1 MLHGMMMDRPML
13 ISSLI
18 DYAVDY
24 FGDREIVSVTVD
36 DPLHRTNY
44 RTIGGRAKRL
54 ANALTTRFGIEPGDR
69 VATLAWNDHRHL
81 EIYYGVSGSGA
92 VCHTINPRLFA
103 DQIVYIV
110 NHAADR
116 LLFVDP
122 TIWPL
127 VQKLAPKMPSLEHVV
142 VMTTP
147 EAMPAPGALP
157 EDSAN
162 SALNYETVLAE
173 QSSGFV
179 WPEFEETAASSL
191 CYTSGTTGE
200 PKGVLYHHRS
210 TVLHS
215 LSIALPNALGI
226 GADEVVLPVVPM
238 FHVNAWGLPYACPVA
253 GAKMVLPGPKLDGKS
268 LAGLFNQEKV
278 TLSAGVP
285 TIWAGLLDHCALS
298 GERLRALRTVVIGG
312 SAAPLAMIERFEN
325 EHDVHALH
333 GWGMTEMSPVGAV
346 CRLGPAFADR
356 GHDARQRQK
365 AKQGRPLYGVDVK
378 IVDDEGLALPHNGEA
393 AGLLM
398 VRGPFITSGYFND
411 DGESAVAFDDEGWF
425 STGDIATIDGDG
437 FMEITDRAKD
447 MIKSGG
453 EWISSIN
460 LENLAV
466 GHPAVAEAAVI
477 GVPHPKWDERPLLIV
492 VMRDGEKATASDLQG
507 YFGDKVAKWQIPD
520 DVVFALELPH
530 TATGK
535 IQKTVLRERF
545 KDHAWPE
552 DR

>member
-1 MLHGMMMDRPML
+1 MLHGMMMDRPLL

-18 DYAVDY
+18 DYAQDY
-24 FGDREIVSVTVD
+24 FGEREIVSVTAD
-36 DPLHRTNY
+36 DPLHRTDY
-44 RTIGGRAKRL
+44 RTIAGRARQL
-54 ANALTTRFGIEPGDR
+54 ANALTKRFGIEPGDR

-122 TIWPL
+122 MFWPL
-127 VQKLAPKMPSLEHVV
+127 VEKLAPKMPSLEHIVI
-142 VMTTP
+142 M
-147 EAMPAPGALP
+147 AGSASMPDGSTDHCL
-157 EDSAN
+157 D
-162 SALNYETVLAE
+162 YETMLGE
-173 QSSGFV
+173 QSDDFV
-179 WPEFEETAASSL
+179 WPTFEETAASSL
-191 CYTSGTTGE
+191 CYTSGTTGA

-215 LSIALPNALGI
+215 FSIALPNALGI
-226 GADEVVLPVVPM
+226 GADDVVLPVVPM
-238 FHVNAWGLPYACPVA
+238 FHVNAWGLPYACPMA
-253 GAKMVLPGPKLDGKS
+253 GAKMVMPGPKLDGAS
-268 LAGLFNQEKV
+268 LCRLFNQENV
-278 TLSAGVP
+278 TISAGVP
-285 TIWAGLLDHCALS
+285 TIWAGLLDHCAES
-298 GERLRALRTVVIGG
+298 GEKLEALRTVVIGG
-312 SAAPLAMIERFEN
+312 SAAPLAMIECFEK
-325 EHDVHALH
+325 EHDVLALH

-346 CRLGPAFADR
+346 CRLGPAFAQR
-356 GHDARQRQK
+356 APETCRRQK

-378 IVDDEGLALPHNGEA
+378 IVDEGGDALPHDGES

-398 VRGPFITSGYFND
+398 VRGPWITSGYYRD
-411 DGESAVAFDDEGWF
+411 DAANEEAFDSEGWF
-425 STGDIATIDGDG
+425 STGDIATIDSDG

-453 EWISSIN
+453 EWISSIA

-477 GVPHPKWDERPLLIV
+477 GVHHPKWDERPLLVIV
-492 VMRDGEKATASDLQG
+492 LRDGEDATAGDLQNYMSG
-507 YFGDKVAKWQIPD
+507 NVAKWQIPD
-520 DVVFALELPH
+520 DVIFLDELPH

-535 IQKTVLRERF
+535 IQKTALRERF
-545 KDHAWPE
+545 KDHAWP
-552 DR
+552 

>member
-1 MLHGMMMDRPML
+1 MLHGMMMDRPLL

-24 FGDREIVSVTVD
+24 FGDREIVSVTAD

-44 RTIGGRAKRL
+44 RSIGARARQL
-54 ANALTTRFGIEPGDR
+54 ANGLTKRFGIEAGDR
-69 VATLAWNDHRHL
+69 IATLAWNDHRHL

-122 TIWPL
+122 IFWPL
-127 VQKLAPKMPSLEHVV
+127 VEKLAPKMPSLEHIVI
-142 VMTTP
+142 MTASD
-147 EAMPAPGALP
+147 AMPDG
-157 EDSAN
+157 SAY
-162 SALNYETVLAE
+162 ACLDYETVLGE
-173 QSSGFV
+173 QSDDFV
-179 WPEFEETAASSL
+179 WPMFEETAASSL
-191 CYTSGTTGE
+191 CYTSGTTGA

-215 LSIALPNALGI
+215 FSIALPNALGI
-226 GADEVVLPVVPM
+226 GADDVVLPVVPM
-238 FHVNAWGLPYACPVA
+238 FHVNAWGLPYACPMA
-253 GAKMVLPGPKLDGKS
+253 GAKMVLPGPKLDGAS
-268 LAGLFNQEKV
+268 LCRLFNEEQV
-278 TLSAGVP
+278 TQSAGVP
-285 TIWAGLLDHCALS
+285 TIWAGLLDHCADS
-298 GERLRALRTVVIGG
+298 GEKLETLRTVVIGG
-312 SAAPLAMIERFEN
+312 SAAPLAMIERFEK
-325 EHDVHALH
+325 EHDVLALH

-346 CRLGPAFADR
+346 CRLGPTFAHRDR
-356 GHDARQRQK
+356 EARRRQQ

-378 IVDDEGLALPHNGEA
+378 IVDDKGHALPHDGEA

-398 VRGPFITSGYFND
+398 VRGPCITSGYFRD
-411 DGESAVAFDDEGWF
+411 DAANQEAFDDEGWF

-453 EWISSIN
+453 EWISSIA

-477 GVPHPKWDERPLLIV
+477 GVHHPKWDERPLLII
-492 VMRDGEKATASDLQG
+492 VMRDGEQATASDLLSYLSG
-507 YFGDKVAKWQIPD
+507 KIAKWQIPD
-520 DVVFALELPH
+520 DVIFLDKLPH

-545 KDHAWPE
+545 KDHAWP
-552 DR
+552 

>member
-1 MLHGMMMDRPML
+1 MLHGMMMDRPLL

-24 FGDREIVSVTVD
+24 FGDREIVSVTAD
-36 DPLHRTNY
+36 DPLHRTSY
-44 RTIGGRAKRL
+44 RTIGGRAKQL
-54 ANALTTRFGIEPGDR
+54 ANALKERFGIEPGDR
-69 VATLAWNDHRHL
+69 IATLAWNDHRHL

-116 LLFVDP
+116 ILFVDP
-122 TIWPL
+122 MFWPL
-127 VQKLAPKMPSLEHVV
+127 VQKLAPKMPTVEHIV
-142 VMTTP
+142 VMTAP
-147 EAMPAPGALP
+147 DAMP
-157 EDSAN
+157 EDSADT
-162 SALNYETVLAE
+162 ALNYEAIIAE
-173 QSSGFV
+173 QSDDFI
-179 WPEFEETAASSL
+179 WPTFDETAASSL
-191 CYTSGTTGE
+191 CYTSGTTGA

-215 LSIALPNALGI
+215 FSIAMPNALGI
-226 GADEVVLPVVPM
+226 GAEDTVLPVVPM
-238 FHVNAWGLPYACPVA
+238 FHVNAWGLPYACPMT
-253 GAKMVLPGPKLDGKS
+253 GAKMVLPGPKLDGAS
-268 LAGLFNQEKV
+268 LCRLFNKEGV

-285 TIWAGLLDHCALS
+285 TIWAGLLDHCAS
-298 GERLRALRTVVIGG
+298 AGEKLETLRAVVIGG
-312 SAAPLAMIERFEN
+312 SAAPSAMIERFEK
-325 EHDVHALH
+325 EHGTLALH

-346 CRLGPAFADR
+346 CRLGPAFAER
-356 GHDARQRQK
+356 GPAACQRQK
-365 AKQGRPLYGVDVK
+365 EKQGRPLYGVDMK
-378 IVDDEGLALPHNGEA
+378 IVDQEGRRLPHDGEA

-398 VRGPFITSGYFND
+398 VRGPCITSGYFRD
-411 DGESAVAFDDEGWF
+411 DAANKEAFDGDGWF

-477 GVPHPKWDERPLLIV
+477 GVHHPKWDERPLLIV
-492 VMRDGEKATASDLQG
+492 VMRDGQKADAADLLDYIG
-507 YFGDKVAKWQIPD
+507 GKVAKWQIPD
-520 DVVFALELPH
+520 DVVFLDELPH

-535 IQKTVLRERF
+535 IKKTALRERF
-545 KDHAWPE
+545 KDYAWP
-552 DR
+552 